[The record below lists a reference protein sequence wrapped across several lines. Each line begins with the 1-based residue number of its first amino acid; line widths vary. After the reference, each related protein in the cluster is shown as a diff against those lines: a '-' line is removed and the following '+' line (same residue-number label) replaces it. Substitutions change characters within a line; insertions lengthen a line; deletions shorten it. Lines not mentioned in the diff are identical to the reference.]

1 MTRATARNT
10 IRPMPGQAGFTLL
23 ELLVVLSVLAAVAG
37 IGVLALGGV
46 TQDTRAE
53 LVRAEM
59 NQIANAIRR
68 FRADT
73 GYWPKEGVFD
83 DDNAD
88 DYEHPANFAQLKVQ
102 PNRDE
107 GTPPADEPIL
117 PHDLASDNGWNGPYL
132 RELDAVTVTVGA
144 NLQPDGTGDP
154 TVGTAQAVNGV
165 GDPFERAAE
174 PPYFVWQD
182 AGGTEI
188 ARLGRPYLYF
198 IDETAND
205 NITGCIRPCL
215 LSMGENGQYDRGN
228 ADDIVINIA
237 GN

>member
-73 GYWPKEGVFD
+73 GYWPKEGVFVND
-83 DDNAD
+83 AIDEVDN
-88 DYEHPANFAQLKVQ
+88 PGSFSQLFVQ
-102 PNRDE
+102 PND
-107 GTPPADEPIL
+107 GSDDIL
-117 PHDLASDNGWNGPYL
+117 PHDPASDSGWNGPYL

-174 PPYFVWQD
+174 PPYFEWRNAD
-182 AGGTEI
+182 GTEI

-198 IDETAND
+198 IDGSAVL
-205 NITGCIRPCL
+205 GCIAPCL
-215 LSMGENGQYDRGN
+215 LSMGENGQYDQGT

>member
-10 IRPMPGQAGFTLL
+10 IRPRPGQAGFTLL

-73 GYWPKEGVFD
+73 GYWPKKGVFEHD
-83 DDNAD
+83 DVDKVDN
-88 DYEHPANFAQLKVQ
+88 PGSFSQLFVQ
-102 PNRDE
+102 PKD
-107 GTPPADEPIL
+107 GAGDIL
-117 PHDLASDNGWNGPYL
+117 PHDPASDSGWNGPYL
-132 RELDAVTVTVGA
+132 RELDAVTVTVGE
-144 NLQPDGTGDP
+144 NFGSDGSGLP
-154 TVGTAQAVNGV
+154 TDGPETQVSGV

-182 AGGTEI
+182 AGGAEI

-198 IDETAND
+198 IDETAKD
-205 NITGCIRPCL
+205 NITGCITPCL